1 MGAVVSRLRS
11 KKDDNYEEILSELD
25 EKIRRADVNL
35 REIRIRERN
44 ALIIWIVYSLIAY
57 VTYVVGYWYF
67 VYMSVEEDGWDLMK
81 VTPVLTGPFF
91 IVIGYK
97 FLALWYKRKEANE
110 ETQLEHLRAKKKL
123 KVEEMKNK
131 TGYYTTQ
138 NLLERFDS
146 KGTPNQPNNPLSPGQ
161 KGPIGRPVL
170 PISPNLRQR
179 LPNLQASPG
188 SNEVN
193 GELENRPPL
202 IAPGGHDIIRSD
214 DRSTIISP
222 TALQRRWYDKLLD
235 VLVGEEEQKYALIC
249 KNCYTWN
256 GLALPTEFDDVQY
269 YCKNCNHFNPSRRS
283 QRDGNSLSA
292 PPNNVNGNNVN
303 SHIDQINKTSQ
314 LIDSDPK
321 RGRSTTPKPMSRNS
335 SFDSEKPNDKG
346 DDYDDDG
353 VAVSK
358 RLASRSTSRKRR
370 SSRSQNRIESHHD
383 SDDQSC

>member
-1 MGAVVSRLRS
+1 MGAVFSRLRS
-11 KKDDNYEEILSELD
+11 KKDDDYEVILSELD
-25 EKIRRADVNL
+25 EKIRRADINL

-44 ALIIWIVYSLIAY
+44 AVIIWIVYSLIAY

-146 KGTPNQPNNPLSPGQ
+146 KVAANQQNSPLSPGQ
-161 KGPIGRPVL
+161 KGPLGRPIQ
-170 PISPNLRQR
+170 PINPNLRQR
-179 LPNLQASPG
+179 LPNSQASPG

-202 IAPGGHDIIRSD
+202 PGGHDIIRSD
-214 DRSTIISP
+214 DRSAITSP
-222 TALQRRWYDKLLD
+222 ALLQRRWYDKLLD
-235 VLVGEEEQKYALIC
+235 VLVGEEEQKYALVC
-249 KNCYTWN
+249 NNCHTWH
-256 GLALPTEFDDVQY
+256 GLALPTEFDDVQF
-269 YCKNCNHFNPSRRS
+269 YCKNCNTFNPSRRS
-283 QRDGNSLSA
+283 QRDGDFSA

-303 SHIDQINKTSQ
+303 SRIDQINKTTQ

-321 RGRSTTPKPMSRNS
+321 RGRSTTPKPMNQQA
-335 SFDSEKPNDKG
+335 ENEE
-346 DDYDDDG
+346 
-353 VAVSK
+353 VVEV
-358 RLASRSTSRKRR
+358 
-370 SSRSQNRIESHHD
+370 RIESKVIMIATIKVVNLNLE
-383 SDDQSC
+383 SQ

>member
-1 MGAVVSRLRS
+1 FSRLRS
-11 KKDDNYEEILSELD
+11 KKDDNYEVILSELD

-146 KGTPNQPNNPLSPGQ
+146 KGTPNNPLSPGQ
-161 KGPIGRPVL
+161 KGPIGRPVQ

-179 LPNLQASPG
+179 LPNPQASPG

-202 IAPGGHDIIRSD
+202 IVPV
-214 DRSTIISP
+214 
-222 TALQRRWYDKLLD
+222 LQRRWYDKLLD

-283 QRDGNSLSA
+283 QRDGDSLSA
-292 PPNNVNGNNVN
+292 SP
-303 SHIDQINKTSQ
+303 
-314 LIDSDPK
+314 
-321 RGRSTTPKPMSRNS
+321 
-335 SFDSEKPNDKG
+335 
-346 DDYDDDG
+346 
-353 VAVSK
+353 
-358 RLASRSTSRKRR
+358 
-370 SSRSQNRIESHHD
+370 
-383 SDDQSC
+383 